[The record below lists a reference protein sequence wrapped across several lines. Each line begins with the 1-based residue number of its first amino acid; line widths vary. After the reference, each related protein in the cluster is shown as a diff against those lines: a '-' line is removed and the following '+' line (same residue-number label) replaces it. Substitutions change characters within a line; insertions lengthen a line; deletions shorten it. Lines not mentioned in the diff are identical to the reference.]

1 MDLGPRCYNKN
12 MIKIYATDTCVYCH
26 ALMDWFDREGIKYEG
41 HDASED
47 PTITSVPVTR
57 VELKDGSVIEVRG
70 FDRPA
75 IKNALK
81 HLAE

>member
-1 MDLGPRCYNKN
+1 

-26 ALMDWFDREGIKYEG
+26 ALMEWFEKERIKYEA
-41 HDASED
+41 HDANED

-57 VELKDGSVIEVRG
+57 IELKDGSIIEVLG

-75 IKNALK
+75 IKDALK
-81 HLAE
+81 KLAV

>member
-1 MDLGPRCYNKN
+1 

-26 ALMDWFDREGIKYEG
+26 ALMEWFEKEGIKYEA
-41 HDASED
+41 HDANED

-57 VELKDGSVIEVRG
+57 IELKDGSTIEVLG

-75 IKNALK
+75 IKDALK
-81 HLAE
+81 KLAV